1 MKKVCLL
8 TGAGGALGSAFCAGY
23 AEKYDIVAVYRRKP
37 PDVPSQ
43 NQWLI
48 DPLDPQAEVAEN
60 AHRVFTV
67 QADLKDER
75 DRIKVIEVALA
86 RFGRIDLL
94 VNAAAYTAMG
104 PLVDSDGLI
113 DTAEEQYLINAI
125 VPTKLAVLIARRFW
139 RDRDRENGV
148 VNRNVVNVSSSASVY
163 VSPGRGQ
170 SAYGASKAALNTF
183 TRHLASEF
191 ESFHVRVNATAPTS
205 FPGAVP
211 TQSVL
216 ESIVRLDE
224 GDMNG
229 KILVLD
235 GQSGQML

>member
-1 MKKVCLL
+1 MKKVCLF
-8 TGAGGALGSAFCAGY
+8 TGAGGALGSAFCSRYAG
-23 AEKYDIVAVYRRKP
+23 KYEIAAVYRRNP

-48 DPLDPQAEVAEN
+48 DPLDPKIDVPEN
-60 AHRVFTV
+60 AHRVFAI

-75 DRIKVIEVALA
+75 ERAKVVDIALA
-86 RFGRIDLL
+86 RFERIDLL

-104 PLVDSDGLI
+104 PLVESDGLI
-113 DTAEEQYLINAI
+113 NTAEEQFFVNAI
-125 VPTKLAVLIARRFW
+125 VPTKMALLVARRFW
-139 RDRDRENGV
+139 RDNDRENGGLNRSV
-148 VNRNVVNVSSSASVY
+148 VNISSSAGVY
-163 VSPGRGQ
+163 LYPGRGQ

-191 ESFHVRVNATAPTS
+191 ETFHVRVNATAPTS
-205 FPGAVP
+205 FPGSVSME
-211 TQSVL
+211 SVL
-216 ESIVRLDE
+216 ASIVRLDE

-235 GQSGQML
+235 GSGEQMT